1 MGKVIVDTYVDTLGS
16 TGMCP
21 DTRHMRTRSEVTR

>member
-21 DTRHMRTRSEVTR
+21 DTCHMRLEAR